1 MKNLNDMN
9 DLYSVQDVILLLEI
23 VENRF
28 GQMYKKITT
37 TPENLTQQVLQAI
50 VYNKTFQR

>member
-1 MKNLNDMN
+1 MN

-50 VYNKTFQR
+50 VYNETFQR